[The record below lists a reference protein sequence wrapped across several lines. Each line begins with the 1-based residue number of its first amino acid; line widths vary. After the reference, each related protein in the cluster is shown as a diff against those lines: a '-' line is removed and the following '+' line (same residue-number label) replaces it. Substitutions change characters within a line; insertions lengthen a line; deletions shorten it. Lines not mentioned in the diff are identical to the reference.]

1 MTRPA
6 QCIAVLILLF
16 IIGSLSYIIFLTPE
30 PVQIFASHVPGH
42 EGGGGSDPDPPEGDC
57 GTGSSCSTGCSS
69 GVCKDQDEPPANPPP
84 GACDGSGN
92 CKWTDPDS
100 PWCSGGCCTGS
111 SCPDDSGDDGGG
123 GGGGGGGSSPTPS
136 PTPAPAPTC
145 TIDLVPAS
153 STVIIDSSTPL
164 VASFSASSG
173 TINEV
178 HFSSSDTG
186 NVTVSPAADSDSPYG
201 ITASGASLGSATITA
216 TVHMTTTGHDHET
229 ACSDTATVE
238 VTNPPGWW
246 QTKDADVWSRGD
258 LVSNIPSTYDG
269 NGCDGRWFSCT
280 GAGGYP
286 GVLVYNGDVNFNWG
300 GIGSSKGW
308 LAESGYAGPSYS
320 YSWFESKIHIS
331 NEQEI

>member
-1 MTRPA
+1 MKKILPLVLLALSLAVTPLLLSLSTFYPA
-6 QCIAVLILLF
+6 LVYAQHAPPAEELVPVEQEPVVPGPGGEIRLGPRNSFPLDGDIFLDHANGVPYGPAPGDLLISDKETGE
-16 IIGSLSYIIFLTPE
+16 IIGWISR
-30 PVQIFASHVPGH
+30 
-42 EGGGGSDPDPPEGDC
+42 GGDP
-57 GTGSSCSTGCSS
+57 
-69 GVCKDQDEPPANPPP
+69 
-84 GACDGSGN
+84 N
-92 CKWTDPDS
+92 CR
-100 PWCSGGCCTGS
+100 GGCFS
-111 SCPDDSGDDGGG
+111 DIPRVDDGDDGDGDG
-123 GGGGGGGSSPTPS
+123 DDDGDDI
-136 PTPAPAPTC
+136 TPAPAPTC

-153 STVIIDSSTPL
+153 STVIIESNTPL

-186 NVTVSPAADSDSPYG
+186 NVTVSPASDSDSPYG
-201 ITASGASLGSATITA
+201 TTASGASLGSATITA

-269 NGCDGRWFSCT
+269 NECDGRWFSCT

-320 YSWFESKIHIS
+320 YSWF
-331 NEQEI
+331 